1 MFKTIKNALKTPDV
15 RKRLLYTLLLIVV
28 FRFGCYITVPGVDTF
43 ALSEQM
49 QSSTTSLS
57 GLINTISGG
66 AFSRLSIFAMSISPY
81 ITASIVVQ
89 LLGMI
94 IPSLE
99 KIMKEGGEEGKNKI
113 NRYTKMITIVLALVE
128 AIGIYISYKS
138 SGIFINSGFL
148 TGSLVIL
155 SLITGTA
162 ILMWLGDQI
171 TNKGL
176 GNGIS
181 LIIMAGIVNTIPSMM
196 IKAFNELAINGSNT
210 FIGIISFIIFVLLY
224 IAIIVGVVYVQEAER
239 RIPIQY
245 SNRST
250 GTYKANSSFLPLRI
264 NSAGVMPVIFASA
277 VLAIPTTL
285 TYIIKKDSFKLF
297 VDKYLSTTTPI
308 GFIVYILLIIAF
320 TYGYTYLAAVNPEDL
335 SKNLNKQNGYIPGIR
350 PGTETTKYVSK
361 VLSRITF
368 MGALFIA
375 ALAAIPIV
383 FSWVSNMSSTVTL
396 GGTSILIVVG
406 VLLETYKQLESS
418 VASRAYRR

>member
-1 MFKTIKNALKTPDV
+1 MSAITENLGFLELLNA
-15 RKRLLYTLLLIVV
+15 
-28 FRFGCYITVPGVDTF
+28 
-43 ALSEQM
+43 M
-49 QSSTTSLS
+49 
-57 GLINTISGG
+57 SGG
-66 AFSRLSIFAMSISPY
+66 GLKQFSIFALGVMPY
-81 ITASIVVQ
+81 ITASI
-89 LLGMI
+89 LLQVLQMDLMGI
-94 IPSLE
+94 TYFQEL
-99 KIMKEGGEEGKNKI
+99 KEMGEEGRRKINQI
-113 NRYTKMITIVLALVE
+113 NRYLGIGFALIEGYIYSIMFMGKTATPLEYVE
-128 AIGIYISYKS
+128 I
-138 SGIFINSGFL
+138 
-148 TGSLVIL
+148 
-155 SLITGTA
+155 SLILTAGTA
-162 ILMWLGDQI
+162 FLLYLGDQI

-181 LIIMAGIVNTIPSMM
+181 LIIMAGIVNTMPRMM
-196 IKAFNELAINGSNT
+196 IEAFNALAINGSNT
-210 FIGIISFIIFVLLY
+210 FLGILSFVIFILLY
-224 IAIIVGVVYVQEAER
+224 IGIIVGVIYVQEAER

-250 GTYKANSSFLPLRI
+250 GTYKANTSFLPLRI

-285 TYIIKKDSFKLF
+285 TYIIKNESFKLF
-297 VDKYLSTTTPI
+297 VDKYLSTQTPV

-320 TYGYTYLAAVNPEDL
+320 TYGYTYLAAVNPEDI

-368 MGALFIA
+368 MGAIFIA
-375 ALAAIPIV
+375 IIAAIPII
-383 FSWVSNMSSTVTL
+383 FSWISDMPSIVTL

>member
-1 MFKTIKNALKTPDV
+1 MFATFKQIFKKTNKDLKN
-15 RKRLLYTLLLIVV
+15 RILYTIGALFIFAL
-28 FRFGCYITVPGVDTF
+28 GNAITVPGMK
-43 ALSEQM
+43 AI
-49 QSSTTSLS
+49 TSDL
-57 GLINTISGG
+57 GFLELLNAMSGG
-66 AFSRLSIFAMSISPY
+66 GLKQFSIFALGVMPY
-81 ITASIVVQ
+81 ITASI
-89 LLGMI
+89 LLQVLQMDLMGI
-94 IPSLE
+94 TYFQEL
-99 KIMKEGGEEGKNKI
+99 KEMGEEGRRKINQI
-113 NRYTKMITIVLALVE
+113 NRYLGIGFALIEGYIYSIMFMGKTATPLEYVE
-128 AIGIYISYKS
+128 I
-138 SGIFINSGFL
+138 
-148 TGSLVIL
+148 
-155 SLITGTA
+155 SLILTAGTA
-162 ILMWLGDQI
+162 FLLYLGDQI

-181 LIIMAGIVNTIPSMM
+181 LIIMAGIVNTMPRMM
-196 IKAFNELAINGSNT
+196 IEAFNALAINGSNT
-210 FIGIISFIIFVLLY
+210 FLGILSFVIFILLY
-224 IAIIVGVVYVQEAER
+224 IGIIVGVIYVQEAER

-250 GTYKANSSFLPLRI
+250 GTYKANTSFLPLRI

-285 TYIIKKDSFKLF
+285 TYIIKNESFKLF
-297 VDKYLSTTTPI
+297 VDKYLSTQTPV

-320 TYGYTYLAAVNPEDL
+320 TYGYTYLAAVNPEDI

-368 MGALFIA
+368 MGAIFIA
-375 ALAAIPIV
+375 IIAAIPII
-383 FSWVSNMSSTVTL
+383 FSWISDMPSIVTL

>member
-1 MFKTIKNALKTPDV
+1 MFATFKQIFKKTNKDLKN
-15 RKRLLYTLLLIVV
+15 RILYTIGALFIFAL
-28 FRFGCYITVPGVDTF
+28 GNAITVPGMK
-43 ALSEQM
+43 AI
-49 QSSTTSLS
+49 TSDL
-57 GLINTISGG
+57 GFLELLNAMSGG
-66 AFSRLSIFAMSISPY
+66 GLKQFSIFALGVMPY
-81 ITASIVVQ
+81 ITASI
-89 LLGMI
+89 LLQVLQMDLMGI
-94 IPSLE
+94 TYFQEL
-99 KIMKEGGEEGKNKI
+99 KEMGEEGRRKINKI
-113 NRYTKMITIVLALVE
+113 NRYLGIGFALIE
-128 AIGIYISYKS
+128 GYIYSIMFMGK
-138 SGIFINSGFL
+138 
-148 TGSLVIL
+148 
-155 SLITGTA
+155 TGTPLEYVEISI
-162 ILMWLGDQI
+162 ILTAGTAFLLYLGDQI

-308 GFIVYILLIIAF
+308 EGLSLDETKIEVGQTMAFVTLAMSELVHVFNIRDNKKSIFKAKVFNNSKLIWAIIASAALMLVILAIPVLREIFSIPVLPTQNIVELILLI
-320 TYGYTYLAAVNPEDL
+320 LAP
-335 SKNLNKQNGYIPGIR
+335 
-350 PGTETTKYVSK
+350 
-361 VLSRITF
+361 
-368 MGALFIA
+368 
-375 ALAAIPIV
+375 LAIV
-383 FSWVSNMSSTVTL
+383 EIFK
-396 GGTSILIVVG
+396 
-406 VLLETYKQLESS
+406 LLKINTIKDE
-418 VASRAYRR
+418 

>member
-1 MFKTIKNALKTPDV
+1 MFATFKQIFKKTNKDLKSRV
-15 RKRLLYTLLLIVV
+15 LYTLGALFIFAL
-28 FRFGCYITVPGVDTF
+28 GNAITVPGMSAITENLGF
-43 ALSEQM
+43 LELLNAM
-49 QSSTTSLS
+49 
-57 GLINTISGG
+57 SGG
-66 AFSRLSIFAMSISPY
+66 GLKQFSIFALGVMPY
-81 ITASIVVQ
+81 ITASI
-89 LLGMI
+89 LLQVLQMDLMGI
-94 IPSLE
+94 TYFQEL
-99 KIMKEGGEEGKNKI
+99 KEMGEEGRRKINQI
-113 NRYTKMITIVLALVE
+113 NRYLGIGFALIEGYIYSIMFMGKTATPLEYVE
-128 AIGIYISYKS
+128 I
-138 SGIFINSGFL
+138 
-148 TGSLVIL
+148 
-155 SLITGTA
+155 SLILTAGTA
-162 ILMWLGDQI
+162 FLLYLGDQI

-181 LIIMAGIVNTIPSMM
+181 LIIMAGIVNTMPRMM
-196 IKAFNELAINGSNT
+196 IEAFNALAINGSNT
-210 FIGIISFIIFVLLY
+210 FLGILSFVIFILLY
-224 IAIIVGVVYVQEAER
+224 IGIIVGVIYVQEAER

-250 GTYKANSSFLPLRI
+250 GTYKANTSFLPLRI

-285 TYIIKKDSFKLF
+285 TYIIKNESFKLF
-297 VDKYLSTTTPI
+297 VDKYLSTQTPV

-320 TYGYTYLAAVNPEDL
+320 TYGYTYLAAVNPEDI

-368 MGALFIA
+368 MGAIFIA
-375 ALAAIPIV
+375 IIAAIPII
-383 FSWVSNMSSTVTL
+383 FSWISDMPSIVTL

>member
-1 MFKTIKNALKTPDV
+1 MFATFKQIFKKTNKDLKN
-15 RKRLLYTLLLIVV
+15 RILYTIGALFIFAL
-28 FRFGCYITVPGVDTF
+28 GNAITVPGMK
-43 ALSEQM
+43 AI
-49 QSSTTSLS
+49 TSDL
-57 GLINTISGG
+57 GFLELLNAMSGG
-66 AFSRLSIFAMSISPY
+66 GLKQFSIFALGVMPY
-81 ITASIVVQ
+81 ITASI
-89 LLGMI
+89 LLQVLQMDLMGI
-94 IPSLE
+94 TYFQEL
-99 KIMKEGGEEGKNKI
+99 KEMGEEGRRKINKI
-113 NRYTKMITIVLALVE
+113 NRYLGIGFALIE
-128 AIGIYISYKS
+128 GYIYSIMFMGK
-138 SGIFINSGFL
+138 
-148 TGSLVIL
+148 
-155 SLITGTA
+155 TGTPLEYVEISI
-162 ILMWLGDQI
+162 ILTAGTAFLLYLGDQI

-285 TYIIKKDSFKLF
+285 TYIIKNDSFKLF
-297 VDKYLSTTTPI
+297 LDKYLSTTTPI

>member
-1 MFKTIKNALKTPDV
+1 MFATFKQIFNKTNKDLKN
-15 RKRLLYTLLLIVV
+15 RILYTIGALFIFAL
-28 FRFGCYITVPGVDTF
+28 GNAITVPGMK
-43 ALSEQM
+43 AI
-49 QSSTTSLS
+49 TSDL
-57 GLINTISGG
+57 GFLELLNAMSGG
-66 AFSRLSIFAMSISPY
+66 GLKQFSIFALGVMPY
-81 ITASIVVQ
+81 ITASI
-89 LLGMI
+89 LLQVLQMDLMGI
-94 IPSLE
+94 TYFQEL
-99 KIMKEGGEEGKNKI
+99 KEMGEEGRRKINKI
-113 NRYTKMITIVLALVE
+113 NRYLGIGFALIE
-128 AIGIYISYKS
+128 GYIYSIMFMGK
-138 SGIFINSGFL
+138 
-148 TGSLVIL
+148 
-155 SLITGTA
+155 TGTPLQYVEISI
-162 ILMWLGDQI
+162 ILTAGTAFLLYLGDQI

-285 TYIIKKDSFKLF
+285 TYIIKNDSFKLF

>member
-1 MFKTIKNALKTPDV
+1 MFATFKQIFKKTNKDLKSRV
-15 RKRLLYTLLLIVV
+15 LYTLGALFIFAL
-28 FRFGCYITVPGVDTF
+28 GNAITVPGMSAITENLGF
-43 ALSEQM
+43 LELLNAM
-49 QSSTTSLS
+49 
-57 GLINTISGG
+57 SGG
-66 AFSRLSIFAMSISPY
+66 GLKQFSIFALGVMPY
-81 ITASIVVQ
+81 ITASI
-89 LLGMI
+89 LLQVLQMDLMGI
-94 IPSLE
+94 TYFQEL
-99 KIMKEGGEEGKNKI
+99 KEMGEEGRRKINQI
-113 NRYTKMITIVLALVE
+113 NRYLGIGFALIEGYIYSIMFMGKTATPLEYVE
-128 AIGIYISYKS
+128 I
-138 SGIFINSGFL
+138 
-148 TGSLVIL
+148 
-155 SLITGTA
+155 SLILTA
-162 ILMWLGDQI
+162 VTAFLLYLGDQI

-181 LIIMAGIVNTIPSMM
+181 LIIMAGIVNTMPRMM
-196 IKAFNELAINGSNT
+196 IEAFNALAINGSNT
-210 FIGIISFIIFVLLY
+210 FLGILSFVIFILLY
-224 IAIIVGVVYVQEAER
+224 IGIIVGVIYVQEAER

-250 GTYKANSSFLPLRI
+250 GTYKANTSFLPLRI

-285 TYIIKKDSFKLF
+285 TYIIKNESFKLF
-297 VDKYLSTTTPI
+297 VDKYLSTQTPV

-320 TYGYTYLAAVNPEDL
+320 TYGYTYLAAVNPEDI

-368 MGALFIA
+368 MGAIFIA
-375 ALAAIPIV
+375 IIAAIPII
-383 FSWVSNMSSTVTL
+383 FSWISDMPSIVTL

>member
-1 MFKTIKNALKTPDV
+1 MFATFKQIFKKTNKDLKN
-15 RKRLLYTLLLIVV
+15 RILYTIGALFIFAL
-28 FRFGCYITVPGVDTF
+28 GNAITVPGMK
-43 ALSEQM
+43 AI
-49 QSSTTSLS
+49 TSDL
-57 GLINTISGG
+57 GFLELLNAMSGG
-66 AFSRLSIFAMSISPY
+66 GLKQFSIFALGVMPY
-81 ITASIVVQ
+81 ITASI
-89 LLGMI
+89 LLQVLQMDLMGI
-94 IPSLE
+94 TYFQEL
-99 KIMKEGGEEGKNKI
+99 KEMGEEGRRKINKI
-113 NRYTKMITIVLALVE
+113 NRYLGIGFALIEGYIYSIMFMGKTGTPLEYVE
-128 AIGIYISYKS
+128 IS
-138 SGIFINSGFL
+138 I
-148 TGSLVIL
+148 IL
-155 SLITGTA
+155 SAGTA
-162 ILMWLGDQI
+162 FLLYLGDQI

-285 TYIIKKDSFKLF
+285 TYIIKNDSFKLF

>member
-1 MFKTIKNALKTPDV
+1 MFATFKQIFKKTNKDLKSRV
-15 RKRLLYTLLLIVV
+15 LYTLGALFIFAL
-28 FRFGCYITVPGVDTF
+28 GNAITVPGMK
-43 ALSEQM
+43 AI
-49 QSSTTSLS
+49 TSDL
-57 GLINTISGG
+57 GFLELLNAMSGG
-66 AFSRLSIFAMSISPY
+66 GLKQFSIFALGVMPY
-81 ITASIVVQ
+81 ITASI
-89 LLGMI
+89 LLQVLQMDLMGI
-94 IPSLE
+94 TYFQEL
-99 KIMKEGGEEGKNKI
+99 KEMGEEGRRKINQI
-113 NRYTKMITIVLALVE
+113 NRYLGIGFALIEGYIYSIMFMGKTATPLEYVE
-128 AIGIYISYKS
+128 I
-138 SGIFINSGFL
+138 
-148 TGSLVIL
+148 
-155 SLITGTA
+155 SLILTAGTA
-162 ILMWLGDQI
+162 FLLYLGDQI

-181 LIIMAGIVNTIPSMM
+181 LIIMAGIVNTMPRMM
-196 IKAFNELAINGSNT
+196 IEAFNALAINGSNT
-210 FIGIISFIIFVLLY
+210 FLGILSFVIFILLY
-224 IAIIVGVVYVQEAER
+224 IGIIVGVIYVQEAER

-250 GTYKANSSFLPLRI
+250 GTYKANTSFLPLRI

-285 TYIIKKDSFKLF
+285 TYIIKNESFKLF
-297 VDKYLSTTTPI
+297 VDKYLSTQTPV

-320 TYGYTYLAAVNPEDL
+320 TYGYTYLAAVNPEDI

-368 MGALFIA
+368 MGAIFIA
-375 ALAAIPIV
+375 IIAAIPII
-383 FSWVSNMSSTVTL
+383 FSWISDMPSIVTL